1 MIMRQ
6 NEFLDLLAAK
16 RLRARGIRDGGRSL
30 QRAQQIAGQLAK
42 GHWVIGRIGSRPDA
56 PKHKA

>member
-6 NEFLDLLAAK
+6 NDFFDLLVAE

-30 QRAQQIAGQLAK
+30 QGAQQIAGQLVK
-42 GHWVIGRIGSRPDA
+42 GH
-56 PKHKA
+56 